1 MLTLPALAAGCVTLF
16 LLLHAAP
23 AAAQGT
29 FAALAEKVKTGQ
41 KIIVHDEQ
49 GAVTEGTIQEITAS
63 TLVVDY
69 FRGRVKDPS
78 LKTAR
83 TFTPDDVRRV
93 QKPAHLWDGAIK
105 GAAVALIPVALF
117 AAAEC
122 YDCGEGQFAMLA
134 LSIGAA
140 AGVGIDALSG
150 PKTIYRRDATRSR
163 IALAPV
169 IGRERKGLAV
179 SLRF

>member
-23 AAAQGT
+23 AAAQST
-29 FAALAEKVKTGQ
+29 FAALAERVKTGQ

-49 GAVTEGTIQEITAS
+49 GAVTEGTVENITAS
-63 TLVVDY
+63 TLVVNY

-78 LKTAR
+78 LKTTR
-83 TFTPDDVRRV
+83 TFTLDDVRRV

-105 GAAVALIPVALF
+105 GAVVALIPIGLF
-117 AAAEC
+117 AAADC

-134 LSIGAA
+134 LGIGAA
-140 AGVGIDALSG
+140 AGVGIDALFG
-150 PKTIYRRDATRSR
+150 PKTIYRRDPARSR
-163 IALAPV
+163 VGLAPML
-169 IGRERKGLAV
+169 GRHVRGV
-179 SLRF
+179 SASIRF